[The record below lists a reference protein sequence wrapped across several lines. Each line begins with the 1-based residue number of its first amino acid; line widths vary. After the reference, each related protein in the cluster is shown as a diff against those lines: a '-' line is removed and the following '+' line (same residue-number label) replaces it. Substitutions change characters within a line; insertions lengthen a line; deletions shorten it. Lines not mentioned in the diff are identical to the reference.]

1 MRCVPPSQKDT
12 ITSVATTKKARTVF
26 ITVLAV
32 GVAGLIIGVLGAL
45 GTLTPTAQTVPDL
58 QGNQVHVDP
67 GTLPSAKTQKAM
79 RAVPDI
85 GQRLK
90 VPSVGLDV
98 RLGEL
103 SEADNTITP
112 PGFDSAYL
120 VRNLGASLDRP
131 GQGTLYVV
139 AHSVR
144 GGGIGPGN
152 YLIDVEHGT
161 ARVKPGA
168 TVQVGDHTYVV
179 TGSKTIDKDRLPD
192 DPAMWANTP
201 RRLVLITCLQRPSGA
216 PSSDNLIITATLR

>member
-1 MRCVPPSQKDT
+1 ML
-12 ITSVATTKKARTVF
+12 

-32 GVAGLIIGVLGAL
+32 GVAGLIVGVLGAL
-45 GTLTPTAQTVPDL
+45 GILTPTTQTVPDL
-58 QGNQVHVDP
+58 QGNRVHVDP
-67 GTLPSAKTQKAM
+67 GTLPPAKTQKAM
-79 RAVPDI
+79 NVVPDI

-120 VRNLGASLDRP
+120 VRNLGASLDQP

-179 TGSKTIDKDRLPD
+179 TGSKTIDKHRLPD

-201 RRLVLITCLQRPSGA
+201 PRRLVLITCLQQPSGA
-216 PSSDNLIITATLR
+216 PSTDNLIITATLQ

>member
-1 MRCVPPSQKDT
+1 M
-12 ITSVATTKKARTVF
+12 F

-45 GTLTPTAQTVPDL
+45 RILAPATQTVPDL
-58 QGNQVHVDP
+58 RGNQVHVDP
-67 GTLPSAKTQKAM
+67 GTLPSARTQEAMKAD
-79 RAVPDI
+79 PDI

-90 VPSVGLDV
+90 VPSVGLNV
-98 RLGEL
+98 RLGDL
-103 SEADNTITP
+103 SEADGTITP

-120 VRNLGASLDRP
+120 VRNLGASLDHP

-161 ARVKPGA
+161 ARVEPGA
-168 TVQVGDHTYVV
+168 TVQVGEHTYVV
-179 TGSKTIDKDRLPD
+179 TGSKTIEKDRLPE
-192 DPAMWANTP
+192 DPSIWANTP
-201 RRLVLITCLQRPSGA
+201 RRLVLITCLQQRSGA
-216 PSSDNLIITATLR
+216 PSTDNLIITATLH

>member
-1 MRCVPPSQKDT
+1 
-12 ITSVATTKKARTVF
+12 VF

-32 GVAGLIIGVLGAL
+32 GVVGLIIGVLGAL
-45 GTLTPTAQTVPDL
+45 GILTPATHTVPDL
-58 QGNQVHVDP
+58 RGNQVQVDP
-67 GTLPSAKTQKAM
+67 GTLPPAKTRIAM
-79 RAVPDI
+79 NVVPDI

-90 VPSVGLDV
+90 VPSVGLNV

-120 VRNLGASLDRP
+120 VRNLGASLEHP
-131 GQGTLYVV
+131 EQGTVYVV
-139 AHSVR
+139 THSVR

-168 TVQVGDHTYVV
+168 TVQVGDHDYVV
-179 TGSKTIDKDRLPD
+179 TDSKTIKKDRLPD
-192 DPAMWANTP
+192 DRTTWANTP
-201 RRLVLITCLQRPSGA
+201 RRLVLITCLQQRSGA
-216 PSSDNLIITATLR
+216 PSTDNLIITAMLQ

>member
-1 MRCVPPSQKDT
+1 M
-12 ITSVATTKKARTVF
+12 
-26 ITVLAV
+26 
-32 GVAGLIIGVLGAL
+32 
-45 GTLTPTAQTVPDL
+45 PDL
-58 QGNQVHVDP
+58 KGHPVQVDP
-67 GTLPSAKTQKAM
+67 GTLPPAKTQKAM
-79 RAVPDI
+79 KVVPDI
-85 GQRLK
+85 GQRLT
-90 VPSVGLDV
+90 VPSVGLNV

-120 VRNLGASLDRP
+120 VRNLGASLEHP
-131 GQGTLYVV
+131 EQGTVYVA

-179 TGSKTIDKDRLPD
+179 TDSKTVEKDRLPND
-192 DPAMWANTP
+192 QAIWTNTP
-201 RRLVLITCLQRPSGA
+201 GRLVLITCLQLPSGA
-216 PSSDNLIITATLR
+216 PSTDNLIITATLQ